1 MRNSLI
7 SLASLTLLFASEAMA
22 QDPGA
27 SAPVQYEVAFDN
39 ASHHEAQISA
49 TYANV
54 PAGPFRVQ
62 MSRSSPGRYA
72 IHEFAKNVYRVSATD
87 SAGRPLAVERTDP
100 YSWTIAGHD
109 GTVRVTYILYAD
121 RGDGTYSQIDTTHA
135 HLNMPATFLWA
146 SGYDDKPIR
155 VKFRRPEAT
164 WKVAT
169 QLPAS
174 SEADTY
180 WAPNLQYFMDSPT
193 EISNFALREWQVA
206 DAGQTYTFRLALHH
220 QGTDADADAF
230 ADKLKKIVPEH
241 IKVFGELPKFDHGT
255 YTFIAD
261 YLPHITG
268 DGMEHRNSTVIS
280 NTQSLFRANFAQLGT
295 ASHELFHAWNVERIR
310 PAELEP
316 FDFTKANPTPSL
328 WLAEGFTQYYGP
340 LLIRRSGQ
348 STVDEYL
355 KALSS
360 TVNGVVN
367 GPGRGYGSPQDM
379 SLRAPFVDAAAALD
393 PTNANIFTSYYPYG
407 AVIGL
412 ALDLQLRGR
421 PAPLTLDNY
430 MRRLWLTHGVPE
442 TPYKPADLRL
452 ALTAVTGDAA
462 FSERFFKTS
471 IEGAELPDFEP
482 LLARAGLKLRRKAPK
497 RAWLGALRIRVNGA
511 EVLLAEPPAPNTPLY
526 VAGVES
532 GDRIV
537 GIGRF
542 EFASEADWLDALERL
557 KPDEATSVRFIQR
570 GQVREAPLKVAA
582 DPSLEIIRYETANL
596 KPTKAQLKF
605 RDQWLG
611 ADELPAK

>member
-7 SLASLTLLFASEAMA
+7 SLASLTLLLASEAMA

-54 PAGPFRVQ
+54 PAGPLSVQ

-109 GTVRVTYILYAD
+109 GTVRVTYTLYAD

-230 ADKLKKIVPEH
+230 ADRLKKIVPEH
-241 IKVFGELPKFDHGT
+241 IKVFGELPKFDQGT

-268 DGMEHRNSTVIS
+268 DGMEHRNSTIIS

-355 KALSS
+355 KGLSS

-412 ALDLQLRGR
+412 ALDLQLRSR

-430 MRRLWLTHGVPE
+430 MRRLWVTHGVPE

-511 EVLLAEPPAPNTPLY
+511 EVLLAETPAPDTPLY
-526 VAGVES
+526 AAGVES

-582 DPSLEIIRYETANL
+582 DPSLEIVRYETANL